1 MTSAQRVIKYFA
13 IALAMMIIFSIASG
27 AFGALTIVTNL
38 FSGEEVEL
46 QQTGSFLEGD
56 IDPEVSV
63 IDIEVNSVS
72 VWVKSGNKFK
82 FETNNESIKSKITKE
97 KLTVT
102 QKSVNFLDSDGNN
115 SLIIYVPED
124 IKLLKLSVS
133 SAAGNVLLDGVFSQK
148 INLDLGA
155 GELKM
160 DGCKFTKGA
169 DIDTGMGKAS
179 IENCVLRNLD
189 LDIGVGKLTM
199 TSYILGKSNIDCG
212 IGQTEITL
220 KGKAETYC
228 IHAEKGIGLLT
239 VNGNSIAD
247 EGTYGD
253 GDNKLDVDAG
263 IGNVKIEFYNK

>member
-1 MTSAQRVIKYFA
+1 MTSAQRVIKYLA
-13 IALAMMIIFSIASG
+13 IALAVMIIFSIASG
-27 AFGALTIVTNL
+27 AMAALSLVTNL

-56 IDPEVSV
+56 IESNVET
-63 IDIEVNSVS
+63 IDIEVNSIS
-72 VWVKSGNKFK
+72 VWIKTGDKFK

-102 QKSVNFLDSDGNN
+102 QKSLNFFESDGNN
-115 SLIIYVPED
+115 SLIIYIPED
-124 IKLLKLSVS
+124 VKLKKLTVS
-133 SAAGNVLLDGVFSQK
+133 SAAGNVLLEGISSEK
-148 INLDLGA
+148 INLDLAA

-160 DGCKFTKGA
+160 TKCKSTKETN
-169 DIDTGMGKAS
+169 IDTGMGKTS

-189 LDIGVGKLTM
+189 LDLGIGKLTM
-199 TSYILGKSNIDCG
+199 SSYLLGKSDIDCG

-220 KGKAETYC
+220 KGKAENYC
-228 IHAEKGIGLLT
+228 IQAEKGIGALT